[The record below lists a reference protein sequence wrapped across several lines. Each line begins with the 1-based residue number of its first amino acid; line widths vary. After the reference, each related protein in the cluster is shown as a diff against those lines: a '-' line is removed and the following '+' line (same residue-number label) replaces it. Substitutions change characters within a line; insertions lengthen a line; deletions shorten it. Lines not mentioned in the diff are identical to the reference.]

1 MSMIGISKICTVG
14 LPLRLLCCIWMAL
27 NLAPPSTLRGA
38 ATASD
43 ASWPGFRGP
52 SAMPV
57 SENEKLPLRWSTT
70 ENVEWRAEVP
80 GMGWS
85 SPIEAGGMVL
95 VTTATSSTV
104 MKPPQIGT
112 DYSNEYLAEL
122 TKQGLSEEDVLRK
135 LNERDLE
142 MPNEIEL
149 EYLLIAYELETG
161 SELWRRSLFKGR
173 PPGGRHRKN
182 SFTSE
187 TPVTD
192 GDTVFVYIGNL
203 GLWAFALD
211 GELRWHKELDAF
223 QIYLDFGTG
232 GSPALVDDRV
242 VILNDNE
249 ESQFIAAYAKKD
261 GRELWRTA
269 RDLASSAHPSR
280 SSWATPFVWRTPART
295 EIVAPG
301 PSTAV
306 SYDLRGRELWRM
318 SNHSALSA
326 PSPFAYDGHLFLI
339 SGVPGEAYRPIAA
352 IRPGASGDL
361 TLEDGAT
368 SSEYVRWYDKAA
380 GTYIPTPV
388 AYRGS
393 LWVLYDKGI
402 LARYQA
408 ADGQRVFRARIA
420 GSAGAFTASP
430 WAYRGKI
437 FAIDEDGS
445 TFVFEAVGK
454 FEQLHENALDEMV
467 LASPAIVGERLL
479 IRTRSH
485 LYSIRDR

>member
-14 LPLRLLCCIWMAL
+14 PPLRLLCCVWMAL
-27 NLAPPSTLRGA
+27 ILAPPSTLCGA
-38 ATASD
+38 ATVSD

-122 TKQGLSEEDVLRK
+122 TKQGLSEEEVLRK
-135 LNERDLE
+135 LTSATRRAQRDR
-142 MPNEIEL
+142 
-149 EYLLIAYELETG
+149 A
-161 SELWRRSLFKGR
+161 RVSLDR
-173 PPGGRHRKN
+173 
-182 SFTSE
+182 
-187 TPVTD
+187 
-192 GDTVFVYIGNL
+192 
-203 GLWAFALD
+203 
-211 GELRWHKELDAF
+211 LRA
-223 QIYLDFGTG
+223 G
-232 GSPALVDDRV
+232 
-242 VILNDNE
+242 
-249 ESQFIAAYAKKD
+249 D

-295 EIVAPG
+295 AIVAPG

-339 SGVPGEAYRPIAA
+339 SGVPGDAYRPIAA

-368 SSEYVRWYDKAA
+368 SSEYVHWYDKAA

-393 LWVLYDKGI
+393 LWVPYDKGI
-402 LARYQA
+402 RICIRFATARDLSRR
-408 ADGQRVFRARIA
+408 ADRRDAFRNKAH
-420 GSAGAFTASP
+420 FD
-430 WAYRGKI
+430 I
-437 FAIDEDGS
+437 F
-445 TFVFEAVGK
+445 V
-454 FEQLHENALDEMV
+454 
-467 LASPAIVGERLL
+467 R
-479 IRTRSH
+479 
-485 LYSIRDR
+485 